1 MQGDDKMERD
11 DSIWTTSD
19 VNAYHEAC
27 TCGDI
32 QLTFLSNGRLVLGT
46 MLQNPNTHCTPQS
59 LPPDRGIMG
68 DCEPNVT
75 IGDTVNTSNVVM
87 LPPRDD
93 GSFAIDH
100 LSVE

>member
-1 MQGDDKMERD
+1 MQDEDKVKRD

-19 VNAYHEAC
+19 VNAYHKASKN
-27 TCGDI
+27 GNM
-32 QLTFLSNGRLVLGT
+32 QLTLLSNGRLVLST
-46 MLQNPNTHCTPQS
+46 MKQS
-59 LPPDRGIMG
+59 LDPNYAPQCLPFDKCIMG